1 MLGRRTYRGDTMIE
15 VLLSVTIFSI
25 VAVTGLTI
33 MNQGSAASQRSLEIT
48 LVRNEME
55 AQAIALRYMYDAALA
70 QKSSAGYDPAAVADT
85 TTAAGRWQQVLNL
98 RKSSATTFSGMV
110 LASGVECFYPDP
122 TSTRAFVINPRTAQ
136 LYTQADHPDHWDRAD
151 VFSRIRFAPATPAM
165 QHPTAIESVRGLWVE
180 AVEGPSSIVGGVVV
194 PGYTDF
200 HIRACWSTVGQ
211 SQPATLGTIVR
222 LYEP

>member
-1 MLGRRTYRGDTMIE
+1 MIE
-15 VLLSVTIFSI
+15 VLLAVTIFSV

-55 AQAIALRYMYDAALA
+55 AQATALRFMYDAALA
-70 QKSSAGYDPAAVADT
+70 QKSSASYDSTSVSPTSPAGKWDAVLA
-85 TTAAGRWQQVLNL
+85 L
-98 RKSSATTFSGMV
+98 RKSSTVGATPFANM
-110 LASGVECFYPDP
+110 ASGISCIRP
-122 TSTRAFVINPRTAQ
+122 STITNAFVVNPRTATV
-136 LYTQADHPDHWDRAD
+136 YTYSANATRWTTAP
-151 VFSRIRFAPATPAM
+151 VFSRVRFNQPTPGDP
-165 QHPTAIESVRGLWVE
+165 HPTGIQNVEGIWVE
-180 AVEGPSSIVGGVVV
+180 AVRRDAAPIGGVTV

-211 SQPATLGTIVR
+211 SQPVTLGTIVR

>member
-1 MLGRRTYRGDTMIE
+1 MLNQYRQRGDTMIE
-15 VLLSVTIFSI
+15 VLLAVTIFSV

-55 AQAIALRYMYDAALA
+55 AQATALRFMYDAALA
-70 QKSSAGYDPAAVADT
+70 QKSSASYDSTSVSPT
-85 TTAAGRWQQVLNL
+85 SPAGRWDAILAL
-98 RKSSATTFSGMV
+98 RKSSTVGATPFADMTNGIS
-110 LASGVECFYPDP
+110 CIRP
-122 TSTRAFVINPRTAQ
+122 STITNAFVVNPRTAT
-136 LYTQADHPDHWDRAD
+136 LYTYSDNPTRWTTAP
-151 VFSRIRFAPATPAM
+151 VFSRVRFDQPTPGNP
-165 QHPTAIESVRGLWVE
+165 HPTGIRNVEGIWVE
-180 AVEGPSSIVGGVVV
+180 AVRRDAAPIGGVTV

-211 SQPATLGTIVR
+211 AQPVTLGTIVR

>member
-1 MLGRRTYRGDTMIE
+1 MIE
-15 VLLSVTIFSI
+15 VLLAVTIFSV

-55 AQAIALRYMYDAALA
+55 AQATALRFMYDAALA
-70 QKSSAGYDPAAVADT
+70 QKSSASYDSTSVSPTSPAGKWDAVLAI
-85 TTAAGRWQQVLNL
+85 
-98 RKSSATTFSGMV
+98 RKSSTVGATPFANM
-110 LASGVECFYPDP
+110 ASGISCIRP
-122 TSTRAFVINPRTAQ
+122 STITNAFVVNPRTATV
-136 LYTQADHPDHWDRAD
+136 YTYSANATRWTTAP
-151 VFSRIRFAPATPAM
+151 VFSRVRFNQPTPGDP
-165 QHPTAIESVRGLWVE
+165 HPTGIQNVEGIWVE
-180 AVEGPSSIVGGVVV
+180 AVRRDAAPIGGVTV

-211 SQPATLGTIVR
+211 SQPVTLGTIVR